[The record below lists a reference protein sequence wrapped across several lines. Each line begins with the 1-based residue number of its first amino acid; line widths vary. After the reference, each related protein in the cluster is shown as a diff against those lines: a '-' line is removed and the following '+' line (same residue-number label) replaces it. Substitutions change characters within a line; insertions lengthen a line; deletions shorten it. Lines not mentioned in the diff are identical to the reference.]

1 MSDYGNRLLAAARE
15 MSATVSP
22 SACTEQGSQ
31 KEGREAEAT
40 RPKENHMFSN
50 VAELIPAS
58 KAKAR
63 LSTEEIQK
71 VETERMRQWIA
82 DRIVACQSEP
92 VLESV
97 TLTPVLAKL
106 LLERNDE
113 NRPISEVNLDRI
125 KRDIESNLWEF
136 NGEPVIVSKDGFL
149 NDGQHRCRAVLETGQ
164 HIRMVIVFGPQRKSR
179 LTLDQGTPR
188 TTGHFL
194 SMLGH
199 TDANALASVGSNV
212 YQYRR
217 SGQLSNNGRDKPT
230 KAEARETVET
240 VKGIAE
246 SLNFVSRSGAGRV
259 SSRTVLAFCHWAI
272 KQKAGDEAANA
283 YMDKLLTGH
292 GLNKGCPILYARNR
306 LIEIKSKMFLNEKA
320 ELIFRSYNLWCE
332 QETDCKRIP
341 VLGEKLP
348 KLAKPSFVVE
358 AE

>member
-1 MSDYGNRLLAAARE
+1 MTPNFR
-15 MSATVSP
+15 P
-22 SACTEQGSQ
+22 SARNDADKKKGAQP
-31 KEGREAEAT
+31 EAPRAQV
-40 RPKENHMFSN
+40 KENHMLSN
-50 VAELIPAS
+50 VAELVPS
-58 KAKAR
+58 TKSGKR
-63 LSTEEIQK
+63 LSHEEIQK
-71 VETERMRQWIA
+71 IETDRMRQWIV
-82 DRIVACQSEP
+82 DRINACQSEP

-106 LLERNDE
+106 LLERNEE

-125 KRDIESNLWEF
+125 KRDIEHNLWEF
-136 NGEPVIVSKDGFL
+136 NGEPVIISKDGLL

-194 SMLGH
+194 SMIGH

-212 YQYRR
+212 YQYKS

-230 KAEARETVET
+230 KSECREIIET
-240 VKGIAE
+240 TPGIAD
-246 SLNFVSRSGAGRV
+246 SLSFVSRAGAGRV

-272 KQKAGDEAANA
+272 KQKAGDAAANS
-283 YMDKLLTGH
+283 YIDKLLTGH

-332 QETDCKRIP
+332 RESDCKRIP

-348 KLAKPSFVVE
+348 KLLRPTFVPDEEV
-358 AE
+358 